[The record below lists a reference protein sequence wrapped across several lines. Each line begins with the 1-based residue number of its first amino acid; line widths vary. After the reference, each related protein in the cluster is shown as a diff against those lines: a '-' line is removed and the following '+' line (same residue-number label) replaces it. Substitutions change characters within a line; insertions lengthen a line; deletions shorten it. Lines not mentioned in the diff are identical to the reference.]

1 MTDQP
6 RTGIIPAGIAAARNI
21 LIGAGAE
28 PAGPGPCS
36 RACVFLGAVRLGQM
50 TRNLTA
56 GQGGDLTAG
65 QGGDAGGIGLRAD
78 LAVAA
83 LVGADL
89 AGLTAQAMPVDGTG
103 TAGSADAVSQL
114 ARDWWRAAGVT
125 DVAAACEAAW
135 ARHDFDPVAQRALDR
150 IRSEVLGRYGVDVRE
165 PGADPEAVRLALAER
180 ARFEH
185 EAAVLDLA
193 DAAQAA
199 ARADAGIRRGEPDTA
214 AAHLDQSDRLYRRAE
229 LRRRLAHRLES
240 GLTTAAR

>member
-6 RTGIIPAGIAAARNI
+6 RAGIIPAGIAAARNI
-21 LIGAGAE
+21 PIDAGAE

-36 RACVFLGAVRLGQM
+36 RAGVFLGAVRLGQM

-56 GQGGDLTAG
+56 GQGGD
-65 QGGDAGGIGLRAD
+65 AGGIGLRAD
-78 LAVAA
+78 LGVAA

-125 DVAAACEAAW
+125 EVAAACEAAW